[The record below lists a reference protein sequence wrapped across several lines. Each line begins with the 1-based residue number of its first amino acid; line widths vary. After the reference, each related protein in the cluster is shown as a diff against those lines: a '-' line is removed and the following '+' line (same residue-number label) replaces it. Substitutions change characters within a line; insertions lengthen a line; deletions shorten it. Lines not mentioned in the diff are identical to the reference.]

1 MTKSFD
7 VYNFPSY
14 YIPEAVLH
22 LHTFQVPLTT
32 IRSWV
37 VGQPNF
43 KPLIKIAQLSP
54 PRLSFINLVE
64 LYVLASIRR
73 KFKIPMPNV
82 RTGLEYVKDKLKSK
96 HPLAEYGFQTNGIDL
111 FLEHSGI
118 LLNISK
124 GGQLSLEF
132 IKTYL
137 NRIERNEAGLPRKL
151 YPLTRLSEFEDE
163 NTPKFITINPNI
175 CFGRPILENISTPV
189 ETISER
195 FWAGESFES
204 LMKEYDISQE
214 ELQEVVRFGAA
225 YLKAA

>member
-1 MTKSFD
+1 MIKRFRWRNDESFD

-111 FLEHSGI
+111 FLEHSVYYLYFKRWSTI
-118 LLNISK
+118 IRVYKNIFKS
-124 GGQLSLEF
+124 
-132 IKTYL
+132 
-137 NRIERNEAGLPRKL
+137 NR
-151 YPLTRLSEFEDE
+151 T
-163 NTPKFITINPNI
+163 
-175 CFGRPILENISTPV
+175 
-189 ETISER
+189 
-195 FWAGESFES
+195 
-204 LMKEYDISQE
+204 
-214 ELQEVVRFGAA
+214 
-225 YLKAA
+225 